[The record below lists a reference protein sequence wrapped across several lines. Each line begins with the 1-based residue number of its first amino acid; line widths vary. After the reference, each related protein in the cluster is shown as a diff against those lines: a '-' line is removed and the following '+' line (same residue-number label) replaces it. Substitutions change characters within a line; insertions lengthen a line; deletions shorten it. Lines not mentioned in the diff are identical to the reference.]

1 VNKWGKHVA
10 APSWDLW
17 QVPWKVMDE

>member
-1 VNKWGKHVA
+1 VNKCGKHVA